1 MLSVLSELLWAF
13 LKIGFFSI
21 GGGYAVI
28 PMIEEVVVRQ
38 NGWVGRQAFT
48 DMITISQMTPGPL
61 AVNISTFTGMQI
73 AGVSGALT
81 ATLGCVI
88 SGILIAILLHR
99 FFQKHRESV
108 YVFEVLN
115 GLKAASLGLIVSAS
129 ATILVMAFFR
139 NGVVSL
145 AGLDIRAVAVFG
157 ISLVLLRKW
166 KINPILLLALTGI
179 AGLLS

>member
-1 MLSVLSELLWAF
+1 MLSALTELLWAF
-13 LKIGFFSI
+13 FRIGTFSI

-28 PMIEEVVVRQ
+28 PLIEEVVVRQ
-38 NGWVGRQAFT
+38 NGWVSRQAFT

-73 AGVSGALT
+73 AGVFGALA
-81 ATLGCVI
+81 ATFGCVI
-88 SGILIAILLHR
+88 SGILIAIGLHR

-129 ATILVMAFFR
+129 ATILIMAFFR
-139 NGVVSL
+139 SGVVRLADLNLRAVVVFGVSL
-145 AGLDIRAVAVFG
+145 A
-157 ISLVLLRKW
+157 LLRKW
-166 KINPILLLALTGI
+166 KINPILLLALTGLS
-179 AGLLS
+179 GLL